1 MRIIGK
7 DRVTISD
14 YTPDMGDLIPTR
26 VIKEDA
32 EPIDYVTKF
41 AWTDDDYEE
50 AMMCVPH
57 KSEVIEKAP
66 QDDTDS
72 MLVDLEYRVTL
83 LELGV
88 TE

>member
-1 MRIIGK
+1 MRIIDK

-32 EPIDYVTKF
+32 EPIDYVTKL
-41 AWTDDDYEE
+41 AWTDDDYEA

-57 KSEVIEKAP
+57 KS
-66 QDDTDS
+66 DDTDS